1 FAAAAHLGNDPELY
15 HLDTSQPDTPAVR
28 RLSEEVARIVRGRLT
43 NPRWISGM
51 LTHGHNG
58 VGEIAQAVDA
68 LFAFAATAQVVPA
81 SLFDA
86 TYAALIAD
94 EAVFTAMQSANPA
107 GADAIV
113 ERLRDAQARGLWVTR
128 RNSLSVL

>member
-1 FAAAAHLGNDPELY
+1 
-15 HLDTSQPDTPAVR
+15 
-28 RLSEEVARIVRGRLT
+28 
-43 NPRWISGM
+43 M
-51 LTHGHNG
+51 LAHGHAG
-58 VGEIAQAVDA
+58 VAEMAQAVDS
-68 LFAFAATAQVVPA
+68 LYAFAATADAVPA

-94 EAVFTAMQSANPA
+94 EAVFSAIRTCNPA

-128 RNSLSVL
+128 RNSLSAL